1 MKKTATKVK
10 PKKKAKGNKSGAV
23 KVVWNPDQTLNVSEE
38 MFCQYYVLNQET
50 RNNGFQS
57 YAIAYGREGD
67 LEKAPKDD
75 AVYEEIEV
83 NGKMTQGK
91 IIQKSSY
98 DRLYATLT
106 AEASKVIRKPYI
118 QRRIYELLNSL
129 LRDDIVDGELA
140 KVMRQDIEL
149 PAKMRAIEE
158 YNKLRQRTTKTTVEH
173 EFGNIN
179 PEVSDAD
186 LKELIK
192 QGEAFFQKK
201 KLPKK

>member
-140 KVMRQDIEL
+140 KVMRQDREL

-158 YNKLRQRTTKTTVEH
+158 FNKLRQRTTKTTVEH

-179 PEVSDAD
+179 PDVPDHL
-186 LKELIK
+186 LKQAIAE
-192 QGEAFFQKK
+192 GEAFFQKK
-201 KLPKK
+201 KLAKK